1 MGNVLSRE
9 TPTPPRVQLNPA
21 GTLESQT
28 SEPGFSGR
36 GGASVGGRCYNVLPR
51 PSSSA
56 NRIPSIFLAHWPSNH
71 IFASAGY
78 ST

>member
-36 GGASVGGRCYNVLPR
+36 GGASEGGRC
-51 PSSSA
+51 
-56 NRIPSIFLAHWPSNH
+56 
-71 IFASAGY
+71 
-78 ST
+78 